1 MPIVVF
7 SEESPDTSNE
17 LEVLSKKSFP
27 VSRAY
32 KKKKMQHVRDFR
44 Y

>member
-1 MPIVVF
+1 MPIEVF

-17 LEVLSKKSFP
+17 LEVLSKKSLP

-32 KKKKMQHVRDFR
+32 KERKMQHVRDFR